1 MERAFR
7 LWGAPMA
14 RQHSAVGC
22 HDAEQN
28 VAVVG
33 KIISKTAVTAVAIAK
48 QNELIR
54 IGKTNS
60 LGQVV
65 STG

>member
-1 MERAFR
+1 VIDRMK
-7 LWGAPMA
+7 
-14 RQHSAVGC
+14 V
-22 HDAEQN
+22 N